1 MTIVDLNDEAVAE
14 AHRLAQARRMIRQD
28 AARASG
34 GPESS
39 GPWIAM
45 PRRRRRLRQCLGR
58 RICLVWRVALE
69 NPAGQIVESRLAAI
83 SASLPPHRV
92 DRAWIRSMLEHTDGS
107 VRERID
113 AECEPWRAEAA
124 RVTAAFTA
132 VRLAREREIAGGRAA
147 TMPNVQRG
155 LFDRRAD
162 RARVAGAAAVA
173 EAERA
178 AAERL
183 RTITGNGLVSVV
195 PARLLFVLV
204 P

>member
-14 AHRLAQARRMIRQD
+14 ARRLADARRMIHAD
-28 AARASG
+28 DARAGG
-34 GPESS
+34 GPDRS

-45 PRRRRRLRQCLGR
+45 PRGRPRLRQRLGR
-58 RICLVWRVALE
+58 RVCLLWRVALE
-69 NPAGQIVESRLAAI
+69 NPAGQVVESRLVAI
-83 SASLPPHRV
+83 LAPLPPHRV
-92 DRAWIRSMLEHTDGS
+92 DRAWIRAILEHTDRA
-107 VRERID
+107 VRQRID
-113 AECEPWRAEAA
+113 AEGEAWRTEAA

-132 VRLAREREIAGGRAA
+132 ARLAREREIAAGRTA
-147 TMPNVQRG
+147 TMPVSQPG

-162 RARVAGAAAVA
+162 RARAAGAAAAA

-183 RTITGNGLVSVV
+183 RTLTANGLVSAV